1 MHQRLFKIGLERT
14 YTDLS
19 LRVNGESIKK
29 LSLLAEILPISLI
42 TPQSYRIIEEGPE
55 YRRKLLNW
63 GVFHVE
69 PSFNSVMMEYTK
81 STVQRNKALHLSS
94 NELRVWDLTYVEHAL
109 KVSSHQEAYF
119 EHLHRAFFEITRD
132 IPFLADIELTFYKGW
147 PHKEE
152 LSEVVTKMR
161 EQDRE
166 RGFTYAGPHR
176 SDIIIKVNGQP
187 ARNQL
192 SRGQMKILFSAIAL
206 AQAKITQER
215 RGEAPII
222 LFDDLSS
229 ELDDQSVGLI
239 SQLLNQLNAQLFIT
253 TVDPSRLTQGGWLR
267 NPGMFHVEHGRFL
280 S

>member
-1 MHQRLFKIGLERT
+1 MHQRLLKIGLERSS
-14 YTDLS
+14 TDLS
-19 LRVNGESIKK
+19 MRVNGESITK
-29 LSLLAEILPISLI
+29 LSLLAEILPITLI

-69 PSFNSVMMEYTK
+69 PSFNSVMMDYTK
-81 STVQRNKALHLSS
+81 SSIQRNKALQLTSK
-94 NELRVWDLTYVEHAL
+94 ELKVWDLTYVEQAL
-109 KVSSHQEAYF
+109 KVSSQQQAYF
-119 EHLHRAFFEITRD
+119 EHLHKAFFEITRD
-132 IPFLADIELTFYKGW
+132 IPFLVDIELSFYKGW
-147 PHKEE
+147 PHKEQ
-152 LSEVVTKMR
+152 LSEVIAKMR

-187 ARNQL
+187 ARNHL
-192 SRGQMKILFSAIAL
+192 SRGQMKILFSGIAL
-206 AQAKITQER
+206 AQARITQER

-229 ELDDQSVGLI
+229 ELDDHSVGLI
-239 SQLLNQLNAQLFIT
+239 THLLNQLNSQIFLTA
-253 TVDPSRLTQGGWLR
+253 VDPSRLTQGGWLR
-267 NPGMFHVEHGRFL
+267 NPGMFHVEHGQFH